1 MNSKLHICMCGKM
14 GTILYNSMQDVERC
28 LLDHSCSSTGQKLIH
43 YISKILTKARVSSSG
58 YTSGSLWFSN
68 ADNSTG
74 ETTSS
79 MASRLTV
86 REPSLAQIIFTLVHL
101 REIGEGNSGYSAITA
116 WLYIN
121 YHHMA
126 RPPPCTWPGF
136 DTTRPLPTHNEQQQ
150 QKITSYVL
158 LLLMKLTSTLSK
170 PALISASN
178 VNS

>member
-1 MNSKLHICMCGKM
+1 MVYRRSGVMMNSKLHICMCGKM

-28 LLDHSCSSTGQKLIH
+28 LLDHSCSSTGQKLIR
-43 YISKILTKARVSSSG
+43 YIYIKDTKARMSSSG

-86 REPSLAQIIFTLVHL
+86 REPSPAQIIFTLVHL

-116 WLYIN
+116 WLSTTTTWQDPP
-121 YHHMA
+121 
-126 RPPPCTWPGF
+126 PPPCTWPGF
-136 DTTRPLPTHNEQQQ
+136 DTTRPLPTHKGAQ
-150 QKITSYVL
+150 
-158 LLLMKLTSTLSK
+158 
-170 PALISASN
+170 
-178 VNS
+178 